1 MPNVEKRLVLL
12 VAAVVT
18 TFTAAAAAQQQTP
31 PRAPRA
37 APGQHAAQVQPAP
50 AAASSESPQ
59 RTTATYD
66 DWVVQC
72 ETRTG
77 PPPEKICDMAQVTQV
92 QGRNTPFSRVA
103 VVHPVKG
110 QPVKLIVQVPINAS
124 FAAPVRI
131 ATAENDAG
139 ITSPFARCV
148 PAGCFSEF
156 ELREER
162 LEEIPRR
169 LRRRQNLLSRFRRP
183 RCDGAAVVQGF
194 CPGLRRAGERM
205 TMRPPRVRMPAAAR
219 A

>member
-12 VAAVVT
+12 AIAVMM
-18 TFTAAAAAQQQTP
+18 TFTSAAAAQQQTP
-31 PRAPRA
+31 TRPQHA
-37 APGQHAAQVQPAP
+37 APAQHAAQVQPAQHAAPTAP

-66 DWVVQC
+66 DWVLQC

-103 VVHPVKG
+103 VLRPVKG
-110 QPVKLIVQVPINAS
+110 QPVKLIIQVPINAS
-124 FAAPVRI
+124 FAAPVRVS
-131 ATAENDAG
+131 TAESDAG

-156 ELREER
+156 ELRDDVLKKFR
-162 LEEIPRR
+162 TASGAGKISFPDAGGHDVTVP
-169 LRRRQNLLSRFRRP
+169 LSFK
-183 RCDGAAVVQGF
+183 GF
-194 CPGLRRAGERM
+194 AQAYDALAKE
-205 TMRPPRVRMPAAAR
+205 
-219 A
+219 

>member
-31 PRAPRA
+31 PRSQHA
-37 APGQHAAQVQPAP
+37 APAQHAAQVQPAQHAAPTAP

-156 ELREER
+156 ELREDVLKKFR
-162 LEEIPRR
+162 AASGAGKISFPDSGGRDVTVP
-169 LRRRQNLLSRFRRP
+169 LSFK
-183 RCDGAAVVQGF
+183 GF
-194 CPGLRRAGERM
+194 AQAYDALAKE
-205 TMRPPRVRMPAAAR
+205 
-219 A
+219 

>member
-12 VAAVVT
+12 AIAVMM
-18 TFTAAAAAQQQTP
+18 TFTGAAAAQQQTP
-31 PRAPRA
+31 ARPHHPAPA
-37 APGQHAAQVQPAP
+37 QHAAQVQPAQHPAPTAP

-66 DWVVQC
+66 DWVLQC

-103 VVHPVKG
+103 VLRPVKG
-110 QPVKLIVQVPINAS
+110 QPVKLIIQVPINAS
-124 FAAPVRI
+124 FAAPVRVS
-131 ATAENDAG
+131 TAESDAG

-156 ELREER
+156 ELRDDVLKKFR
-162 LEEIPRR
+162 AASGAGKISFPDAAGHDVTVP
-169 LRRRQNLLSRFRRP
+169 LSFK
-183 RCDGAAVVQGF
+183 GF
-194 CPGLRRAGERM
+194 AQAYDALAKE
-205 TMRPPRVRMPAAAR
+205 
-219 A
+219 

>member
-12 VAAVVT
+12 AIAVMM
-18 TFTAAAAAQQQTP
+18 TFTGTAAAQQQTP
-31 PRAPRA
+31 TRSQHA
-37 APGQHAAQVQPAP
+37 APGQHAAQVQPAQHAAP
-50 AAASSESPQ
+50 TAPAASSKSPQ

-66 DWVVQC
+66 DWVLQC

-103 VVHPVKG
+103 VLRPVKG
-110 QPVKLIVQVPINAS
+110 QPVKLIIQVPINAS

-131 ATAENDAG
+131 ATAESDAG

-156 ELREER
+156 ELRDDV
-162 LEEIPRR
+162 
-169 LRRRQNLLSRFRRP
+169 LRKFRAASGAGKISFPDAGGHDVTVPLSFK
-183 RCDGAAVVQGF
+183 GF
-194 CPGLRRAGERM
+194 AQAYDALAKE
-205 TMRPPRVRMPAAAR
+205 
-219 A
+219 